1 MTHYNVFAVQAR
13 MAKLADAADLK
24 SADRKVVGVQ
34 VPLRAPTKQKT
45 YKKNAARER
54 EAFFVWW
61 LF

>member
-1 MTHYNVFAVQAR
+1 MNNFVLSEIFRSRRGV
-13 MAKLADAADLK
+13 ADLK
-24 SADRKVVGVQ
+24 SAGSNPMGVQ